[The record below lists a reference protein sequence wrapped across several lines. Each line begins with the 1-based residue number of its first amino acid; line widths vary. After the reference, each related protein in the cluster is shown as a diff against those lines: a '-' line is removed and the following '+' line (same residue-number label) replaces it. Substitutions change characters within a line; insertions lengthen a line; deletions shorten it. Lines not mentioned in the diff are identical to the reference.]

1 MTPLSPSPSPG
12 ELGEPW
18 DALVLAGG
26 HSRRLG
32 GQDKAS
38 AVVGGLRLLD
48 RVLAAAGAA
57 ERIVIVG
64 PPRPARPGSRSVRWT
79 REDPPGGGPV
89 AAIAAGLRLV
99 EAPLVAVLA
108 VDLPF
113 IGAAELADLLGP
125 LSGEPPG
132 HCDADV
138 AVLADPA
145 GRPQYL
151 AAAWRTAA
159 LRAALPADPAGR
171 SVRSLLAGRDVRT
184 VPATADACL
193 DCDDP
198 ASLAAARA
206 RAVPGTHGSG
216 TMP

>member
-1 MTPLSPSPSPG
+1 MARRVAGP
-12 ELGEPW
+12 GEPW

-38 AVVGGLRLLD
+38 VVVGGLRLLD
-48 RVLAAAGAA
+48 RVLDATRAA
-57 ERIVIVG
+57 ERIIVVG
-64 PPRPARPGSRSVRWT
+64 PPRPARPGSRPVRWT

-89 AAIAAGLRLV
+89 AAIAAGMRLV
-99 EAPLVAVLA
+99 AAPLVVVLA

-113 IGAAELADLLGP
+113 VGVAEITGLLGSLGGASPGHGAADVAV
-125 LSGEPPG
+125 
-132 HCDADV
+132 DV

-145 GRPQYL
+145 GRAQYL
-151 AAAWRTAA
+151 AAAWRAAA

-171 SVRSLLAGRDVRT
+171 SVRSLLAGREVRT
-184 VPATADACL
+184 VPATDQACL

-206 RAVPGTHGSG
+206 RAVPGPHGWG
-216 TMP
+216 TMR